1 MDIKHDDSLEIQKQ
15 SKHMHK
21 GIYLIMMT
29 NTNSQKKTQGF
40 KTFQYTYR

>member
-1 MDIKHDDSLEIQKQ
+1 
-15 SKHMHK
+15 MHK

-40 KTFQYTYR
+40 ENTNTHTDKIDVSHQM